1 VDAFGILGAL
11 NIPMRTKLIALMLL
25 VAGLGLTG
33 CQTKTAQVAAPVYS
47 AEDLNPR
54 QLFGGGIGAQLTAA
68 TKPAPLPATTLADN
82 FANSVERE
90 YLMWKRFN
98 RS

>member
-1 VDAFGILGAL
+1 MLGEL

-33 CQTKTAQVAAPVYS
+33 CQTKTAQVTAPVYG

-54 QLFGGGIGAQLTAA
+54 EIFGGSIGSQLTADN
-68 TKPAPLPATTLADN
+68 KPAKLPAANKTDT

-90 YLMWKRFN
+90 YLMWKRSN